1 MWLNTLGCILIN
13 FCKIISFQSFELV
26 HQLFNCFLPFTRIQL
41 EHDNHDF
48 TINFTQ
54 HFIIHHTMH
63 EIIGSCSS
71 PNHAHRPEFARWKE
85 QSDPNH
91 RCLPVIGWNHS
102 PIFSQSLKPDILLAG
117 ILPNDCASMLS
128 SYRELPCKP
137 PSP

>member
-1 MWLNTLGCILIN
+1 MGCILIN

-26 HQLFNCFLPFTRIQL
+26 HQLFNCFLHFTRIQL

-54 HFIIHHTMH
+54 HFTIHHTLH
-63 EIIGSCSS
+63 EIISSCSS
-71 PNHAHRPEFARWKE
+71 PHHAHRPEFARWKE

-91 RCLPVIGWNHS
+91 LCLSLIGRNHS
-102 PIFSQSLKPDILLAG
+102 PIFSQSLKPDMLLDG
-117 ILPNDCASMLS
+117 ILPNNCASMLS
-128 SYRELPCKP
+128 SYGELPCKP